1 MKISIVI
8 PAFNEEK
15 RIGSVLSDL
24 RETKQK
30 IIVVD
35 DGSKDKT
42 AQIANRY
49 TPDVLIH
56 RVNLGKGAA
65 LKTGAIFAF
74 DNGADAIV
82 LMDSD
87 GQHKEKDAP
96 AFMKAL
102 EDGNEV
108 VFGSRNLNFGV
119 PLVRYLGNKMA
130 SVFVSLLF
138 GIYISDLLC
147 GFRAITKRAFRKMN
161 WESAGYGI
169 ETEMVV
175 KTKQLG
181 LKYCEVPV
189 ETVYYDKVKGV
200 TILDAFGIFFQVL
213 KWRIKWVF

>member
-1 MKISIVI
+1 MKIFIVI

-15 RIGSVLSDL
+15 RIGGVLSGL
-24 RETKQK
+24 KKAKQK

-42 AQIANRY
+42 AQIAKKY
-49 TPDVLIH
+49 TTGVLIH

-74 DNGADAIV
+74 DSGADAIV
-82 LMDSD
+82 FMDSD
-87 GQHKEKDAP
+87 GQHKEKDLP
-96 AFMKAL
+96 VFIKAL
-102 EDGNEV
+102 EDGYEV
-108 VFGSRNLNFGV
+108 VLGSRNLNFGV
-119 PLVRYLGNKMA
+119 PLVRYMGNKMA
-130 SVFVSLLF
+130 SLFVSLLF
-138 GIYISDLLC
+138 GIYASDLLC
-147 GFRAITKRAFRKMN
+147 GFRAMTKRAFRKMN

-181 LKYCEVPV
+181 LKHCEVPV

-200 TILDAFGIFFQVL
+200 TMLDAFGIFFQVL